1 MTFAP
6 KTWVV
11 GEVVSAAIMNQEVR
25 DQFNSIFGAWTS
37 YTPTWTGATTNPVI
51 GNGTLTGRYIKVGR
65 TCTVSLLLI
74 PGSTTTY
81 GAGTYLF
88 GLPFPAASDVV
99 SCLGSARISG
109 GATWIGHMLVGSSAT
124 SANLTFSN
132 TTTDTRGANMSDSK
146 PETLAA
152 AAQVRATVTYQ
163 TAS

>member
-11 GEVVSAAIMNQEVR
+11 GEVVTAAIMNQEIR
-25 DQFNSIFGAWTS
+25 DQFNSMFGAWTS
-37 YTPTWTGATTNPVI
+37 YTPTWTAATTNPTI

-65 TCTVSLLLI
+65 TVTVSLLLI

-81 GAGTYLF
+81 GSGVYLF

-99 SCLGSARISG
+99 SCLGAARISG

-132 TTTDTRGANMSDSK
+132 TTADTRGANMSDSK

-152 AAQVRATVTYQ
+152 TAQVRATVTYQ